1 MQLRLFKIDYELEAA
16 DKRRR
21 LQALFSDEELD
32 QISQLFDYQ
41 YNRCY
46 WELRHLNSLHWLSD
60 IDYRKRKFVI
70 SIQRKRLKYLRD
82 KFRSA
87 IRNKYV

>member
-21 LQALFSDEELD
+21 LQALFSDDELNSIA
-32 QISQLFDYQ
+32 QAFDYQ

-70 SIQRKRLKYLRD
+70 SKQRKRLKYLRD

-87 IRNKYV
+87 KRKSSV